1 MILEQEF
8 VVITPECCGAAFA
21 VPDSICQ
28 RWRRNDRWWYC
39 PHCGSHRHFLGET
52 KEQKRI
58 RELEQ
63 RVARE
68 QGRVVQ
74 ERTRADNHRRRY
86 RRMRERIQNGVCP
99 CCNRTFTNLARHM
112 ATQHPKLPTTE
123 KVRHLRHLYG
133 MTQGDLASEVGLYQ
147 GASAVSRYE
156 TGRGLGKEAA
166 ERIER
171 WVEDQLATT
180 GANE

>member
-1 MILEQEF
+1 MILSHDF
-8 VVITPECCGAAFA
+8 TVITAGCCGASFA
-21 VPDSICQ
+21 VPDESYE
-28 RWRRNDRWWYC
+28 RWHQTHVRWYC
-39 PHCGSHRHFLGET
+39 PHCGSRRHFIGET

-58 RELEQ
+58 RDLEQ

-68 QGRVVQ
+68 QGRVVA

-133 MTQGDLASEVGLYQ
+133 MTQADLASEVGLYQ
-147 GASAVSRYE
+147 GPSAVSRYE

-180 GANE
+180 GADE